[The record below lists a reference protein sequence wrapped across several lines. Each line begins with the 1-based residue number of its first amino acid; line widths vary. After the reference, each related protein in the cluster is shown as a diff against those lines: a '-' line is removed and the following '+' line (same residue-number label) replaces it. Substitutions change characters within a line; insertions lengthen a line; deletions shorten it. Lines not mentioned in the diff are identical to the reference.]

1 MSLRLGKQRK
11 TGALARMKRFRLTER
26 ERSGDDPVR
35 HGFREDDVCEL
46 SERGFQDEKQGRG
59 HDQSESA
66 VSAVNQLSA
75 ARNRQEERKLEQV
88 DPAKLTCP

>member
-46 SERGFQDEKQGRG
+46 SERGFQDEEQGRG
-59 HDQSESA
+59 HDQSESRE
-66 VSAVNQLSA
+66 S
-75 ARNRQEERKLEQV
+75 
-88 DPAKLTCP
+88 